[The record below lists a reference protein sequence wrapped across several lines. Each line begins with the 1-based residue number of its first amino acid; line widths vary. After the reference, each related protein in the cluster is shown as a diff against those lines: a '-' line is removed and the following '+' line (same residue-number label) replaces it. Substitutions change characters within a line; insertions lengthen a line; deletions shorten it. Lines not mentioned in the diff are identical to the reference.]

1 MRFEVSS
8 SKLLSSLS
16 CIHEAVSKVLGG
28 ELENE
33 LCASELVDTSELV
46 EEAYE
51 QVESLRD
58 QVKQYDRGHREKSL
72 QPCINPKKI
81 ADKIVQIFRE
91 RHKVQY
97 VHRAYAY
104 KVLFIMYVICRV
116 KPPIRCSWWERTFLE
131 RLPDYLNQTDFF
143 KDTNPKWRMDM
154 IIDQLTSPERLPLDI
169 EPIVPIPK
177 PAYPSLAQTHI
188 QNNFLILVNPQIA
201 NMENSQCQQFFAP
214 VNDSQFLPAV

>member
-1 MRFEVSS
+1 MKFNVSS
-8 SKLLSSLS
+8 EKFLASLS
-16 CIHEAVSKVLGG
+16 TIHEAVSKVLVG

-33 LCASELVDTSELV
+33 LGASELVETSELV
-46 EEAYE
+46 EEANE

-131 RLPDYLNQTDFF
+131 RLPDYLNKTDFF

-154 IIDQLTSPERLPLDI
+154 IIDQLTSPERLPLDV

-177 PAYPSLAQTHI
+177 PAYPSLVPQNV
-188 QNNFLILVNPQIA
+188 QNNFLIFVNPHIGT
-201 NMENSQCQQFFAP
+201 MESSQCQQFFAP
-214 VNDSQFLPAV
+214 VNNSQFMPAS